1 MINSLSLTNWRTH
14 ADTTLEFGKGTNVIV
29 GVMGSGK
36 SSIVNAICYSLF
48 GTFPA
53 LKNRSISLEEVIM
66 NKPNAQNFAETKIEF
81 NQEDKTYRVER
92 IIKRD
97 STNEAKLYENDKL
110 IAGPKQ
116 KDVNEKVEKLLGLNY
131 ELFSRAV
138 YAEQNEM
145 DFFLKL
151 SPSERKKKFDE
162 LLELEKYEEARKN
175 SIALQN
181 DLAKENKQR
190 KEFIEQQKEA
200 IKSHEE
206 EKITTQIREEERLIL
221 ILEKELEEL
230 EKIIPLIEKDY
241 SALIEKEKL
250 QKTLEE
256 TKMKTNERIKSLQ
269 EFLNKN
275 QLVNETKT
283 INELKEFKEKIQL
296 EESLLT
302 KITARLEELIKKEK
316 ENKLIE
322 DLILKINSK
331 VETLKEELTKNEKT
345 SLEEMIK
352 ILEKTNKEN
361 EEMKTKLVDTEKE
374 EKQLQLVL
382 KKCDEEIKLI
392 EYEKNKITIENTQI
406 FNLKG
411 NCPTCKQ
418 ELNEE
423 HKNHLNKEMAQ
434 KTQELTNQLTNFLQT
449 KKESEEKL
457 KINQVEKEKIKKE
470 LEEKTQEKYKLQATQ
485 KQLTELEEKKKQCF
499 TLEEELPKLKKQL
512 TQIQFSK
519 EELETTR
526 KMQNESN
533 KKLSEIKNLISLKE
547 QELKI
552 AIEKKQKEEQLE
564 KENQLIVKTQEEL
577 IKNDFNK
584 INLDKAREELYL
596 KKSNLSI
603 AQEKIKSKTALKK
616 SYETTLEKIS
626 QIKKSINEQ
635 EEHNDKSKKASETL
649 GVFANCLIATQIE
662 LREAMLETINQAM
675 TTIWQA
681 IYPYADFTD
690 AKLCVVEGGYDL
702 QVLTRGNEWT
712 RVEGI
717 LSGGERSAAA
727 LCIRI
732 AFALVLTKKLSM
744 LILDEPTHNLD
755 SNAVAKL
762 SEMLREDLPKLVEQI
777 FVITHDK
784 NLEGAASSNLY
795 LLKRDKDI
803 DESTKIENISLF

>member
-1 MINSLSLTNWRTH
+1 MLTSLELVNWRTH
-14 ADTTLEFGKGTNVIV
+14 SQTTLEFGKGTNVIV

-53 LKNRSISLEEVIM
+53 LKNRSVSLEEVIM
-66 NKPNAQNFAETKIEF
+66 NKPNIQNFAQTKINF
-81 NQEDKTYRVER
+81 NQEGKNYRVER

-97 STNEAKLYENDKL
+97 STNEAKLYENNML
-110 IAGPKQ
+110 VAGPKQ

-175 SIALQN
+175 SAALQN

-190 KEFIEQQKEA
+190 KEFIDNQKEA

-206 EKITTQIREEERLIL
+206 EKIQSQIIEEEKLIF
-221 ILEKELEEL
+221 ILENELNELTKILPEL
-230 EKIIPLIEKDY
+230 EKKYIL
-241 SALIEKEKL
+241 LNEKEKT
-250 QKTLEE
+250 QKNLED
-256 TKMKTNERIKSLQ
+256 TKMKTNERIQSLS
-269 EFLNKN
+269 EFLEKNKT
-275 QLVNETKT
+275 LDEIKTKKETEEYKQNMKEKE
-283 INELKEFKEKIQL
+283 NELAI
-296 EESLLT
+296 LT
-302 KITARLEELIKKEK
+302 NTLEELIKKEK

-322 DLILKINSK
+322 DLILKMNSK
-331 VETLKEELTKNEKT
+331 LETIKEELAKNEKT
-345 SLEEMIK
+345 NLEELIK
-352 ILEKTNKEN
+352 LLTITNRANEELKIKLTLNEN
-361 EEMKTKLVDTEKE
+361 EEKE
-374 EKQLQLVL
+374 IQLVI
-382 KKCDEEIKLI
+382 KKCDEEIKI
-392 EYEKNKITIENTQI
+392 IQHEKKQITAEEKDIL
-406 FNLKG
+406 NLKG
-411 NCPTCKQ
+411 KCPTCKQ

-423 HKNHLNKEMAQ
+423 HKKHLNEELLQ
-434 KTQELTNQLTNFLQT
+434 KIKNLDIQLITFDNE
-449 KKESEEKL
+449 KKESELRVKTNQTQKEKL
-457 KINQVEKEKIKKE
+457 KKEIEEKIK
-470 LEEKTQEKYKLQATQ
+470 EKYILEATQ
-485 KQLTELEEKKKQCF
+485 KQIIELEEKKKQCIN
-499 TLEEELPKLKKQL
+499 LEEELPKLKKQL
-512 TQIQFSK
+512 IEIGFNK
-519 EELETTR
+519 EKLEMKR
-526 KMQNESN
+526 KEQNELN
-533 KKLSEIKNLISLKE
+533 KKISEIKNQIALKE
-547 QELKI
+547 QELKL
-552 AIEKKQKEEQLE
+552 AVEKKQKEQQLE
-564 KENQLIVKTQEEL
+564 KEMELITKTEQEL

-584 INLDKAREELYL
+584 NELEKTRDTLNLNKTTLAIT
-596 KKSNLSI
+596 K
-603 AQEKIKSKTALKK
+603 EKIKSKLELKQ
-616 SYETTLEKIS
+616 SYGVTLEKIS

-635 EEHNDKSKKASETL
+635 ETHMLKSMHASEKL
-649 GVFANCLIATQIE
+649 GIFANCLIATQIE
-662 LREAMLETINQAM
+662 LREAMLTTINQAM

-681 IYPYADFTD
+681 IYPYQDFID

-702 QVLTRGNEWT
+702 QVLTRNNEWT

-755 SNAVAKL
+755 SNSVGKL
-762 SEMLREDLPKLVEQI
+762 SEMLREELPKLVEQI

-795 LLKRDKDI
+795 LLKRDKNS
-803 DESTKIENISLF
+803 DESTKIENISSY